1 MFKTRALAL
10 FLIFFT
16 ISINTPYSQAAAPF
30 KMQIQEGEDL
40 VKQFKATF
48 NRKPLNMKMIQE
60 QAFRISQHYQ
70 AKYLLKNKY
79 PGIGRLYHDVW
90 KKGSDSLNRRIIER
104 AKQKLREKNYS
115 GKAVD
120 GVEPIQNTKS
130 LQSASAPMDLDAGV
144 QTKTP
149 QEIKKFMEE
158 LRGQGKTPKGYLDD
172 LQQALEEAY
181 VEIARDVGAY
191 RMDPKKAF
199 ITGTAAWHPD
209 AYKDLDVLSGKAPG
223 KELIEQSADVSKN
236 KIYEFRNMAEGSRGA
251 LISPEAAIQ
260 EAGRGVQKD
269 MSKMNAVF
277 DEIEKISGYRP
288 RLSAKNQQVL
298 GLLDGLKE
306 LKDPNVVRRQIEA
319 LTDKNYFDALAE
331 LMDNMESSWKLAPA
345 TQAQGMV
352 ASIMKKVLSDTEFEY
367 FISKYK
373 PIGLDNLTGRAGQ
386 VSLSLKKMSAACLL
400 SMQDSASSFVSSLK
414 SQYPNLSKAG
424 DKVADLMNYVKKT
437 TAVDSLADIVGKSA
451 FDEFAKIKKR
461 LPQATMTN
469 IAGRYIKNAIPLSS
483 IDKETNRM
491 LFGDVDGNLRMET
504 FMGTAMALYEMKGII
519 DKNLSPEAEKQ
530 QLTAAFARN
539 LPIVGDFFQ
548 GVVDGHQGYLEGD
561 KKKVAMAGA
570 YLVIGA
576 AGLVPGGQV
585 PALIAGLG
593 MVTVSLGG
601 SAWDISREK
610 ALIEAWLAS
619 GEFESEQGK
628 IKGLWTKQA
637 GLREI
642 LPDQLLNTSDLN
654 YKIGF
659 SGTSIQVTVHE
670 WGERYFVTNQ
680 SNVPVL
686 RLAFKNIY
694 PDFDL
699 DATLREPYNIARSQ
713 LAARILETGG
723 KPARDVALGIFLQL
737 KRIQDQAAGQ
747 ALDQIRQIVE
757 KEYQARHFTG
767 EALEIY
773 RKLKELGEQMR
784 LPLIENTQEIF
795 KSFGSFVTKA
805 LTFPWVRDS
814 LSLQQVTLQKRYYD
828 GFLEIQNRI
837 KNIASKMEE
846 VGLNPPTSFHLT
858 GFLEVD
864 GPRMKDL
871 ENAYLVKGIGQAR
884 KDAAS
889 IHKAAGLS
897 ESFDMKKD
905 CGQELFV
912 KLARIQMSLVHSQD
926 LKLLM
931 ARWQGKKSAAMASRD
946 AEFERV
952 KQSISDSRLPSSTW
966 DKLSRNFEAC
976 YAWSSASLPGSG
988 GYEVYSDAQDAIE
1001 SHMAT
1006 LENQYKKIMVTSRDE
1021 YLTCKGAHVDVK
1033 VSINGPVT
1041 LKIGESGTFKGML
1054 KEKTGSIK
1062 QLKWKWRVNG
1072 KPLYSTT
1079 DTQTVKSS
1087 KPGIYNIEVR
1097 ISGLVGSERKIL
1109 ATGSHTVIVKKAEQ
1123 ISGDS
1128 DGDITGPN
1136 DGKDTILNGEKGDLV
1151 PIKKQEAK
1159 KKATPSSYP
1168 DDSTKPTSDE
1178 ELSFAGSAPNIWK
1191 GGNYK
1196 KDFGERGFY
1205 FKRTKAE
1212 GGPLDKKWCPGKA
1225 CINGTV
1231 SGKINPSFSPSS
1243 EEEILKELKDRVKYH
1258 KKWSRVAEIK
1268 PYRIGDFK
1276 GYLLTTKLHYSR
1288 GYYDGG
1294 YVSSGTSAYGEGW
1307 VLKGKETIRVEYL
1320 VGGSGCFNNSQRA
1333 FQEFQTKAAK
1343 SEADSILAGLQLI
1356 VNGKFTSTLYTGPK
1370 LDGSDMLKVTL
1381 MTLPKRP
1388 SFLGETVEVT
1398 AQTSGGKSP
1407 YTYTWTGDH
1416 GGKGAKV
1423 LFASRKAGDHQLSVT
1438 ITDAKGDTATASITI
1453 KVEAL
1458 KVIVKQDSPVSSTVI
1473 LGTPVLFSAKVEGG
1487 DKSKQEYLW
1496 QPHPEVAFDPFDN
1509 SLNTKAIFSALGT
1522 YNVWIQV
1529 FHKDNGRRITAG
1541 ESQQLELEVVSPK
1554 LSLSSSKNAP
1564 YVGEKVTIKVQEEPK
1579 VKDDLIAF
1587 WWEIKGG
1594 QTLSAGPE
1602 VNSPDDRAYSF
1613 TPQDTKPVMVTVHA
1627 KSKENGDDLG
1637 EASLTITAKSYA
1649 VSIGEPRYLGPKP
1662 RIWKCDTQLGGDCPG
1677 LVEVSDQQFAVFHD
1691 IFMKATVTPALNGAT
1706 YDWSVEPTGLCG
1718 MPGAGDEIKINCSQT
1733 GSYEVSVKVR
1743 NSDNAEI
1750 GSASGTVTISVSQD
1764 ELERASKA
1772 KEVQDKILKAK
1783 KKVKEGFLDEGIAL
1797 IEEAKG
1803 LDPKNPEAE
1812 PLAQRWK
1819 SQKEATDRQL
1829 KRIKKLIES
1838 SNFKEAKKAFIT
1850 VKEFYPNYPTVVE
1863 IEGLLKEREAT
1874 HKKQEEIKLAEK
1886 KKTADQEKKAGS
1898 ARKITEVKD
1907 LVAQGRLS
1915 EAINVAEGHA
1925 RANPSDQQ
1933 AVALVKRVKTQK
1945 EATDRQLEKIK
1956 KLVESSNFSEAKK
1969 VLASVKQFHPKY
1981 TPVLEADSLLR
1992 DREAVQ
1998 KKEQKRKKSE
2008 EIQRTAQKQKEE
2020 SARKDGEDV
2029 RKPDDRKRSLEYYQL
2044 DLSVIK
2050 PYHARNESVYA
2061 VDGIPVSGYN
2071 GKSAPIVWLTWCKSP
2086 NNDGV
2091 CYPNSAAWA
2100 LPGIKAAS
2108 ILMSANLS
2116 WWGNA
2121 LRGKAVL
2128 RLTVSGRG
2136 GATCTFNVVVGKHVA
2151 EWNGGVI
2158 EPASN
2163 VAVKQGVPG
2172 PSGRWFISRFALGDM
2187 EVTQVQLDL
2196 LDAPKHGK
2204 DQYGVAEIH
2213 GITLMAKTEDIA
2225 GGTLSKQTVPGRH
2238 ETSPPGKVSSS
2249 SVYGRNTRGDVFQGG
2264 RWAGAQNQQAWI
2276 QRDFETS
2283 VDIAEIYI
2291 GRASTDVTT
2300 DGFRIVIKL
2309 QKENGQWIV
2318 VDELRNTNINRT
2330 QLSFGNVGKSIP
2342 FYRKILAPTVRAKSF
2357 RLELLG
2363 HGWFDAEDI
2372 RIIPDRYTKQSTP
2385 LSPDHA
2391 PVTKKDSGQT
2401 FSIQVSSDRNIIG
2414 EPTFE
2419 HDVQGNKNIHVVDR
2433 NQSRSQLKLIFS
2445 DSRLNSP
2452 NPRKASL
2459 ILNVPGIKDAESHH
2473 GFLLY
2478 QGNVLVGKSGQ
2489 ISRGSQIV
2497 ISLDL
2502 SNLKLSDPVS
2512 LIVKGASDDG
2522 SYVMSKSSGRGA
2534 VLMIEQ

>member
-1 MFKTRALAL
+1 MFKTRTLAL
-10 FLIFFT
+10 FLIFFA

-40 VKQFKATF
+40 VKQFEATF
-48 NRKPLNMKMIQE
+48 NRKPLNLKMIQE

-90 KKGSDSLNRRIIER
+90 KKGSDSLNSRIIER
-104 AKQKLREKNYS
+104 AKQKLREKKYS

-149 QEIKKFMEE
+149 QEIKTFMEE

-236 KIYEFRNMAEGSRGA
+236 KIYEFRNMAEGSHGT

-306 LKDPNVVRRQIEA
+306 LKDPNIVRRQIEA

-331 LMDNMESSWKLAPA
+331 LMDNMESSWKLAPV

-373 PIGLDNLTGRAGQ
+373 TIGLDNLTGRAGQ
-386 VSLSLKKMSAACLL
+386 VALSLKKMSAAYLL
-400 SMQDSASSFVSSLK
+400 SVQDSASTIISSLK

-451 FDEFAKIKKR
+451 VDEFAKIKKR

-504 FMGTAMALYEMKGII
+504 FMGMAMALYEMNSII
-519 DKNLSPEAEKQ
+519 DKHLSPEAEKQ
-530 QLTAAFARN
+530 QLMEAFARN

-561 KKKVAMAGA
+561 KKKMAMAGA

-610 ALIEAWLAS
+610 ALIEAWLDS

-642 LPDQLLNTSDLN
+642 RPDQLLNTPALN
-654 YKIGF
+654 YKIGL
-659 SGTSIQVTVHE
+659 SGTSIQVSVHE

-767 EALEIY
+767 QALEIY
-773 RKLKELGEQMR
+773 RKLKDLGEQMR
-784 LPLIENTQEIF
+784 LPLIKNTQDIF

-805 LTFPWVRDS
+805 ITFPWVRDS
-814 LSLQQVTLQKRYYD
+814 LSLQQVKLQKRYYD
-828 GFLEIQNRI
+828 GFLEIQDRI
-837 KNIASKMEE
+837 KNIALKMEE
-846 VGLNPPTSFHLT
+846 LGLNPPTSFHLT

-871 ENAYLVKGIGQAR
+871 ENAYLVQGIGQAR
-884 KDAAS
+884 KDAAF
-889 IHKAAGLS
+889 IHKSAGLT
-897 ESFDMKKD
+897 EAFDMKKD

-912 KLARIQMSLVHSQD
+912 KLARIQVALVHAQD

-931 ARWQGKKSAAMASRD
+931 VRWQGKKSAAMASRD

-952 KQSISDSRLPSSTW
+952 KQSITDSRLPSSAW

-1001 SHMAT
+1001 SHMAK
-1006 LENQYKKIMVTSRDE
+1006 LEKQYKKIMGTSRDE

-1054 KEKTGSIK
+1054 KVKTGSIK

-1072 KPLYSTT
+1072 KPLSSTT
-1079 DTQTVKSS
+1079 DTQTAKSS
-1087 KPGIYNIEVR
+1087 KPGIYNIEVK

-1136 DGKDTILNGEKGDLV
+1136 DDKDTILNDEKEDLV
-1151 PIKKQEAK
+1151 RIKKQEAK
-1159 KKATPSSYP
+1159 KKKATPSSYQ
-1168 DDSTKPTSDE
+1168 DDSNKPTSDE

-1212 GGPLDKKWCPGKA
+1212 GGPLNKKWCPGKA
-1225 CINGTV
+1225 YVNGSV
-1231 SGKINPSFSPSS
+1231 SGKFNPSFSPRS
-1243 EEEILKELKDRVKYH
+1243 EEEILEKLKDRAKYH
-1258 KKWSRVAEIK
+1258 KNWARIAEIK
-1268 PYRIGDFK
+1268 PYCIGDFK

-1294 YVSSGTSAYGEGW
+1294 YVSSGVSAYGEGW
-1307 VLKGKETIRVEYL
+1307 VLKGNQTIRVEYL

-1333 FQEFQTKAAK
+1333 FQEVQTKAAK
-1343 SEADSILAGLQLI
+1343 SEADSILEGLQLI

-1381 MTLPKRP
+1381 VALPKRP

-1487 DKSKQEYLW
+1487 DKGKQEYLW
-1496 QPHPEVAFDPFDN
+1496 QPHPEVAFDPFEN
-1509 SLNTKAIFSALGT
+1509 SLNTKATFSALGT
-1522 YNVWIQV
+1522 HKVWIQV

-1541 ESQQLELEVVSPK
+1541 ESQQLEVEVVSPK
-1554 LSLSSSKNAP
+1554 LSLSSDKNEP
-1564 YVGEKVTIKVQEEPK
+1564 YVGEKVMIKVQEEPK
-1579 VKDDLIAF
+1579 IKDDLIVF

-1594 QTLSAGPE
+1594 QTLSASPE
-1602 VNSPDDRAYSF
+1602 ATGSNNRVYSF
-1613 TPQDTKPVMVTVHA
+1613 TPQDTKPVTVTVHA

-1637 EASLTITAKSYA
+1637 EASITITAKSYA

-1691 IFMKATVTPALNGAT
+1691 IFMKASLTPALNGAK
-1706 YDWSVEPTGLCG
+1706 YDWSVEPKGLCG

-1750 GSASGTVTISVSQD
+1750 GRASRSVNISVSQD
-1764 ELERASKA
+1764 ELERAPKA
-1772 KEVQDKILKAK
+1772 KEAQDKISEAK
-1783 KKVKEGFLDEGIAL
+1783 KMVKEGALDEGIAL
-1797 IEEAKG
+1797 TEEAKG
-1803 LDPKNPEAE
+1803 LDPKNPEAD

-1819 SQKEATDRQL
+1819 SQKKATDRQL
-1829 KRIKKLIES
+1829 KRIKKLIEG
-1838 SNFKEAKKAFIT
+1838 SNFKEAKKALTT
-1850 VKEFYPNYPTVVE
+1850 VKEFHPKYPLVVE
-1863 IEGLLKEREAT
+1863 IEGLLKEREAV
-1874 HKKQEEIKLAEK
+1874 HKKQEELKQAKKEK
-1886 KKTADQEKKAGS
+1886 KGEEEKKVAVEKNIQEQPAKEAEEASNTQTIQEKLTDVKHVENVDAISGGHQGENGEKGPDGNRYLIVDVPGGITWPQAQKKAKEMGGHL
-1898 ARKITEVKD
+1898 AVINTQAKQAFVFK
-1907 LVAQGRLS
+1907 LS
-1915 EAINVAEGHA
+1915 K
-1925 RANPSDQQ
+1925 ANPKAWFPIYGHRFGPWLGGYRSSDSKGLP
-1933 AVALVKRVKTQK
+1933 AVWHWSNG
-1945 EATDRQLEKIK
+1945 EKWEFTCWAPGEPNN
-1956 KLVESSNFSEAKK
+1956 VGGNESYLHLIDYRTSGKARWNDWGGKANGYVVQFAPQS
-1969 VLASVKQFHPKY
+1969 LSSVP
-1981 TPVLEADSLLR
+1981 
-1992 DREAVQ
+1992 
-1998 KKEQKRKKSE
+1998 
-2008 EIQRTAQKQKEE
+2008 
-2020 SARKDGEDV
+2020 KDG
-2029 RKPDDRKRSLEYYQL
+2029 
-2044 DLSVIK
+2044 
-2050 PYHARNESVYA
+2050 
-2061 VDGIPVSGYN
+2061 
-2071 GKSAPIVWLTWCKSP
+2071 
-2086 NNDGV
+2086 
-2091 CYPNSAAWA
+2091 
-2100 LPGIKAAS
+2100 
-2108 ILMSANLS
+2108 
-2116 WWGNA
+2116 
-2121 LRGKAVL
+2121 
-2128 RLTVSGRG
+2128 
-2136 GATCTFNVVVGKHVA
+2136 
-2151 EWNGGVI
+2151 
-2158 EPASN
+2158 
-2163 VAVKQGVPG
+2163 VP
-2172 PSGRWFISRFALGDM
+2172 
-2187 EVTQVQLDL
+2187 TQ
-2196 LDAPKHGK
+2196 
-2204 DQYGVAEIH
+2204 
-2213 GITLMAKTEDIA
+2213 M
-2225 GGTLSKQTVPGRH
+2225 
-2238 ETSPPGKVSSS
+2238 SPPGKVITSSS
-2249 SVYGRNTRGDVFQGG
+2249 YSPNIKGDVFQGG
-2264 RWAGAQNQQAWI
+2264 HWAGAKNGEDWI
-2276 QRDFETS
+2276 QRDFTNP
-2283 VDIAEIYI
+2283 VDISEIFI

-2300 DGFRIVIKL
+2300 DGFQIIIKL
-2309 QKENGQWIV
+2309 QKEDGQWILI
-2318 VDELRNTNINRT
+2318 DELKDTNINRT
-2330 QLSFGNVGKSIP
+2330 QLSFGNTGRSIP
-2342 FYRKILAPTVRAKSF
+2342 QYRKTVKPSFLAKGF
-2357 RLELLG
+2357 RLEFHG
-2363 HGWFDAEDI
+2363 HGWFDAADI
-2372 RIIPDRYTKQSTP
+2372 RIYTKDRLTLLGQTPDKSVASGEAVAQEQSVSP
-2385 LSPDHA
+2385 LPA
-2391 PVTKKDSGQT
+2391 PLANKDSEKT
-2401 FSIQVSSDRNIIG
+2401 FFIQVSSDRNIIG
-2414 EPTFE
+2414 EPTFD

-2433 NQSRSQLKLIFS
+2433 NQSRSQLELIFS
-2445 DSRLNSP
+2445 DSRLNNP
-2452 NPRKASL
+2452 KPRKAIL
-2459 ILNVPGIKDAESHH
+2459 ILNVPGIKDAESDH

-2478 QGNVLVGKSGQ
+2478 QGNMLVGKTGPISG
-2489 ISRGSQIV
+2489 GSQIA
-2497 ISLDL
+2497 ITLDL

-2512 LIVKGASDDG
+2512 LIIKGASDDG
-2522 SYVMSKSSGRGA
+2522 SYLMSKASGRGP

>member
-1 MFKTRALAL
+1 MFKTRTLAL
-10 FLIFFT
+10 FLIFLG
-16 ISINTPYSQAAAPF
+16 ISINTPYSQAATPF

-40 VKQFKATF
+40 VKQFRATF

-79 PGIGRLYHDVW
+79 PGVGRLYHDVW
-90 KKGSDSLNRRIIER
+90 KKGSDSLNSRIIER
-104 AKQKLREKNYS
+104 AKQKLREKKYS

-236 KIYEFRNMAEGSRGA
+236 KIYEFRKMAEGSHGA

-288 RLSAKNQQVL
+288 RLSAKNQKVL

-319 LTDKNYFDALAE
+319 LTDKNYFDALAD

-373 PIGLDNLTGRAGQ
+373 TIGLDNLTGRAGQ
-386 VSLSLKKMSAACLL
+386 VALSLKKMSAACLL

-437 TAVDSLADIVGKSA
+437 TAVDSLADIVGKNA

-461 LPQATMTN
+461 LPQGTMTN

-491 LFGDVDGNLRMET
+491 LFGDMDGNLRMET
-504 FMGTAMALYEMKGII
+504 FMGTAMALYEMNGII

-530 QLTAAFARN
+530 QLTEAFARN

-561 KKKVAMAGA
+561 KKKMAMAGA

-610 ALIEAWLAS
+610 ALIEAWLDS

-642 LPDQLLNTSDLN
+642 LPDQLLNTPDLN
-654 YKIGF
+654 YKIGL
-659 SGTSIQVTVHE
+659 SGTSIQVSVHE

-713 LAARILETGG
+713 LAAKILETGG
-723 KPARDVALGIFLQL
+723 KPSRDVGLGIFLQL
-737 KRIQDQAAGQ
+737 KRIQDQAAEQ

-767 EALEIY
+767 QALDIY
-773 RKLKELGEQMR
+773 RKLKDLGEQMR
-784 LPLIENTQEIF
+784 LPLIENTQDIF

-805 LTFPWVRDS
+805 FTFPWVRDS
-814 LSLQQVTLQKRYYD
+814 LSLQQVKLQKRYYD
-828 GFLEIQNRI
+828 GFLEIQDRI
-837 KNIASKMEE
+837 KNIALKMEE
-846 VGLNPPTSFHLT
+846 LGLNPPTSFHLT

-871 ENAYLVKGIGQAR
+871 ENAYLVQGIGQAR

-889 IHKAAGLS
+889 IHKSAGLT
-897 ESFDMKKD
+897 EAFDMKKD

-912 KLARIQMSLVHSQD
+912 KLARIQVALVHAQD

-931 ARWQGKKSAAMASRD
+931 VRWQGKKSAAMASRD

-952 KQSISDSRLPSSTW
+952 KQSITDSRLPSSAW

-1001 SHMAT
+1001 SQMAK
-1006 LENQYKKIMVTSRDE
+1006 LEKQYKKIMGTSRDE
-1021 YLTCKGAHVDVK
+1021 YLNCKGAFVDVK
-1033 VSINGPVT
+1033 VTINGPVT
-1041 LKIGESGTFKGML
+1041 LKTGESGTFKGMI

-1072 KPLYSTT
+1072 KPLSSTT
-1079 DTQTVKSS
+1079 DTQIAKSS
-1087 KPGIYNIEVR
+1087 KPGIYNIEAE

-1109 ATGSHTVIVKKAEQ
+1109 ATGSHTVIVKTAEQ
-1123 ISGDS
+1123 ISGHS
-1128 DGDITGPN
+1128 NGDGTGTN
-1136 DGKDTILNGEKGDLV
+1136 GGKDTILNGEKGDLV
-1151 PIKKQEAK
+1151 PIKKEEAK
-1159 KKATPSSYP
+1159 KKATPSCSYKYSEWSECNREVKKQTRILIAKEP
-1168 DDSTKPTSDE
+1168 EGCIERSKPILEQECTPPPTE
-1178 ELSFAGSAPNIWK
+1178 EDKRLAYLNCLCAGS
-1191 GGNYK
+1191 GGSLGGGY
-1196 KDFGERGFY
+1196 
-1205 FKRTKAE
+1205 RTSGNCAGQCE
-1212 GGPLDKKWCPGKA
+1212 AWGPLSSWCARIPIGVDAVKKCY
-1225 CINGTV
+1225 I
-1231 SGKINPSFSPSS
+1231 
-1243 EEEILKELKDRVKYH
+1243 
-1258 KKWSRVAEIK
+1258 
-1268 PYRIGDFK
+1268 
-1276 GYLLTTKLHYSR
+1276 
-1288 GYYDGG
+1288 
-1294 YVSSGTSAYGEGW
+1294 SAYGN
-1307 VLKGKETIRVEYL
+1307 KNPSETEL
-1320 VGGSGCFNNSQRA
+1320 NNAMETAKNENRK
-1333 FQEFQTKAAK
+1333 KAK
-1343 SEADSILAGLQLI
+1343 
-1356 VNGKFTSTLYTGPK
+1356 P
-1370 LDGSDMLKVTL
+1370 LKVNLNFEACPVHAQLGDVINFSAHVAGGFPPYKVTW
-1381 MTLPKRP
+1381 
-1388 SFLGETVEVT
+1388 LGEGMAEDKNFICSKTRQPATHDISVTVTDDDGNSATATCQVIVDVITVEIE
-1398 AQTSGGKSP
+1398 KISP
-1407 YTYTWTGDH
+1407 SEN
-1416 GGKGAKV
+1416 V
-1423 LFASRKAGDHQLSVT
+1423 LPMGSKASFRA
-1438 ITDAKGDTATASITI
+1438 
-1453 KVEAL
+1453 
-1458 KVIVKQDSPVSSTVI
+1458 IVKSGSN
-1473 LGTPVLFSAKVEGG
+1473 SATGE
-1487 DKSKQEYLW
+1487 LIFRW
-1496 QPHPEVAFDPFDN
+1496 QPHPEIQFGDDENPLFETT
-1509 SLNTKAIFSALGT
+1509 SPNTTAIYTDTGNFPMWVQVLKKMGET
-1522 YNVWIQV
+1522 YQTI
-1529 FHKDNGRRITAG
+1529 G
-1541 ESQQLELEVVSPK
+1541 ESDQIMINVVKPK
-1554 LSLSSSKNAP
+1554 LKLTTNKIAP
-1564 YVGEKVTIKVQEEPK
+1564 YIGDTVLITVQETPK
-1579 VKDDLIAF
+1579 MSDDIISY
-1587 WWEIKGG
+1587 WWEIKGD
-1594 QTLSAGPE
+1594 AGNHGP
-1602 VNSPDDRAYSF
+1602 VPNSPNSRIYSF
-1613 TPQDTKPVMVTVHA
+1613 RPKNNKPVTVTVHA
-1627 KSKENGDDLG
+1627 KSKGNGDDLG

-1662 RIWKCDTQLGGDCPG
+1662 RIWKCDTQLGGKCPG
-1677 LVEVSDQQFAVFHD
+1677 LVEVPDQQFAVFHD

-1706 YDWSVEPTGLCG
+1706 YDWSVEPRGLCG
-1718 MPGAGDEIKINCSQT
+1718 IPGAGDEIKINCSQT

-1750 GSASGTVTISVSQD
+1750 GSASGTVNISVSQD
-1764 ELERASKA
+1764 ELERAPKAKEAQDKISKA
-1772 KEVQDKILKAK
+1772 KKM
-1783 KKVKEGFLDEGIAL
+1783 VKEGFLDEGIAL

-1812 PLAQRWK
+1812 AFAKRWK
-1819 SQKEATDRQL
+1819 SRKEATDRQL
-1829 KRIKKLIES
+1829 KKIKKLIEG
-1838 SNFKEAKKAFIT
+1838 SNFKEAKKALTT

-1863 IEGLLKEREAT
+1863 IEGLLKEREAA

-1886 KKTADQEKKAGS
+1886 EKKADQEKKEKS

-1933 AVALVKRVKTQK
+1933 AMALVKRVKTQK
-1945 EATDRQLEKIK
+1945 EATDRQVEKIK
-1956 KLVESSNFSEAKK
+1956 KLVESSNFPEAKK
-1969 VLASVKQFHPKY
+1969 VLASLKQFHPKY

-1998 KKEQKRKKSE
+1998 KKEQKRKKAE
-2008 EIQRTAQKQKEE
+2008 EIQKTAQKQKEE
-2020 SARKDGEDV
+2020 SVRKDGEDV

-2044 DLSVIK
+2044 DLSEIK

-2071 GKSAPIVWLTWCKSP
+2071 GKSAPIVWLTRCKSP

-2091 CYPNSAAWA
+2091 CYPNSAAWT

-2121 LRGKAVL
+2121 LQGKVVL
-2128 RLTVSGRG
+2128 RLTVTGRG
-2136 GATCTFNVVVGKHVA
+2136 GATCTFNVIVGKHVA
-2151 EWNGGVI
+2151 EWNGGAI
-2158 EPASN
+2158 DPASN

-2196 LDAPKHGK
+2196 LEAPKHGK

-2225 GGTLSKQTVPGRH
+2225 GGTLSKKTVPGRH

-2342 FYRKILAPTVRAKSF
+2342 FYRKILAPAVRAKSF
-2357 RLELLG
+2357 RLEMLG

-2372 RIIPDRYTKQSTP
+2372 RIIPDRYTKGSTP
-2385 LSPDHA
+2385 LSPDH
-2391 PVTKKDSGQT
+2391 
-2401 FSIQVSSDRNIIG
+2401 
-2414 EPTFE
+2414 
-2419 HDVQGNKNIHVVDR
+2419 
-2433 NQSRSQLKLIFS
+2433 
-2445 DSRLNSP
+2445 
-2452 NPRKASL
+2452 
-2459 ILNVPGIKDAESHH
+2459 
-2473 GFLLY
+2473 
-2478 QGNVLVGKSGQ
+2478 
-2489 ISRGSQIV
+2489 
-2497 ISLDL
+2497 
-2502 SNLKLSDPVS
+2502 DPVP
-2512 LIVKGASDDG
+2512 LF
-2522 SYVMSKSSGRGA
+2522 
-2534 VLMIEQ
+2534 L